1 MSFEARSFTFI
12 KRIVQLLKCFMSRSQ
27 AGKVIYG
34 LDTVIHLQRIA
45 PTPPNIE
52 RAGCCPHLH
61 AETLRE
67 QTPPA
72 QGSISGWVRGRNCA
86 TTLG

>member
-52 RAGCCPHLH
+52 RAGRRPLKLP
-61 AETLRE
+61 LRR
-67 QTPPA
+67 
-72 QGSISGWVRGRNCA
+72 VRFRAFSRC
-86 TTLG
+86 L